1 MNYTVFFYFLLS
13 LLLLPFHSLFQN
25 LFFPLLQTLRII
37 WSHMVYSHG
46 RMHFFF
52 ENKNVSNL
60 FLFQLYNQKKSN
72 LCKHLYKYLHCSF
85 FIAIFSY
92 FENSISFW
100 FCLNKLSAYLPII
113 FIFQDYFSI
122 KINKIVIFSMCV

>member
-1 MNYTVFFYFLLS
+1 MNCTVFYELYSFLLFPPLPTATFFS
-13 LLLLPFHSLFQN
+13 LSFSKFILSSAPNIKNNLIPHGLFSWYN
-25 LFFPLLQTLRII
+25 A
-37 WSHMVYSHG
+37 
-46 RMHFFF
+46 FFF
-52 ENKNVSNL
+52 ENKNISNL
-60 FLFQLYNQKKSN
+60 FLFQLYNQKKPN

-113 FIFQDYFSI
+113 FIFQDYFS
-122 KINKIVIFSMCV
+122 K